1 MMDKTKTMLTRG
13 AFGAL
18 SLAAV
23 VALSGCQSAATKDP
37 AVSDAKA
44 CSLLK
49 NVIGQAGSD
58 FKSLKGTAT
67 VDYDHTRWD
76 TQPILPG
83 TDCDIL
89 GWGSGRTNFACTWD
103 KANEATARSDYASGV
118 SLVKNCLGP
127 EWKTSKPAGQ
137 TGEATRFATTGSPT
151 VVELRTYREL
161 APATGWQTSLTVG
174 PPINRDAR

>member
-1 MMDKTKTMLTRG
+1 MDKTKVMLTRG
-13 AFGAL
+13 AFGAI

-23 VALSGCQSAATKDP
+23 ITLVGCQGTATKDP

-49 NVIGQAGSD
+49 NVIAQAGND
-58 FKSLKGTAT
+58 FKGLKGTAT

-76 TQPILPG
+76 AAPIMSG

-89 GWGSGRTNFACTWD
+89 GWGSGRTNYACTWD
-103 KANEATARSDYASGV
+103 KANEASARSDYASGV
-118 SLVKNCLGP
+118 SMVKNCLGA
-127 EWKTSKPAGQ
+127 EWQTSKPAGQ
-137 TGEATRFATTGSPT
+137 TGEATRFAKSGSPT
-151 VVELRTYREL
+151 VVELRTYKEQ
-161 APATGWQTSLTVG
+161 APATSWQTSLTVG